1 MQQLTERKSE
11 ARLRLAPGRAS
22 RLAGRTAL
30 WAFLLAVAGAVLFPV
45 VVALLGSFKTNAEL
59 IAGGTFLP
67 SEWQFANYAY
77 AWREANFARYTWNSL
92 FVAAATT
99 ALTLLIASM
108 AACAIDRLHFPGK
121 KWFVA
126 IQGFTMFVSIG
137 AVVLRPQFELMV
149 SMKLHTSLWGVVFIL
164 VSAHASLFFI
174 LLSYMKS
181 IPRDLDE
188 AATIDGAGFW
198 RTYRSVILP
207 LLLPGLGVAGL
218 FTFRAAWNEFI
229 LPQVFT
235 MNAPQLQTLTVGL
248 AALRYG
254 SSAAMQTHIMLAGA
268 CLSILPM
275 LAVYALTNKTFMQ
288 VTAGSLKG

>member
-1 MQQLTERKSE
+1 
-11 ARLRLAPGRAS
+11 
-22 RLAGRTAL
+22 
-30 WAFLLAVAGAVLFPV
+30 VLFPL
-45 VVALLGSFKTNAEL
+45 VVATLGSFKTNAEL

-67 SEWQFANYAY
+67 TEWQFSNYVY
-77 AWREANFARYTWNSL
+77 AWKEANFARYTWNSL
-92 FVAAATT
+92 FVAVATT

-108 AACAIDRLHFPGK
+108 AACAVDRLHFPGK
-121 KWFVA
+121 KLFIA

-149 SMKLHTSLWGVVFIL
+149 SLKLHTSLWGVVLIL
-164 VSAHASLFFI
+164 VSAHASVFFI
-174 LLSYMKS
+174 LTSYMMS

-235 MNAPQLQTLTVGL
+235 MNAPELQTLTVGL

-275 LAVYALTNKTFMQ
+275 LVVYALTNKTFMQ
-288 VTAGSLKG
+288 VTAGSIKG